1 MRLFAAGMKPV
12 AIPHECSCDPH
23 QAPAQAQGEQ
33 ISRKSVH
40 SPIRLGTLCI
50 ASHVESK
57 VLGNFLLVAKEGL
70 E

>member
-33 ISRKSVH
+33 IH

-50 ASHVESK
+50 ASHVESNK
-57 VLGNFLLVAKEGL
+57 LGTFLLAAKEGL
-70 E
+70 Q